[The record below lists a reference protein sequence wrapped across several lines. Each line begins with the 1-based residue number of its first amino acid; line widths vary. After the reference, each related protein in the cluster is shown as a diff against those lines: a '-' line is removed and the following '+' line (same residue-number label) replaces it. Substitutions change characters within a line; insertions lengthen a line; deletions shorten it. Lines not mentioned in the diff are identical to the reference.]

1 MVELISLSPDELD
14 VPVSQAAL
22 EHQSISLLDPMPIVE
37 YVADCHGIGP
47 NNFEHLVFVQS
58 STKHIRAAAR
68 PLELPS
74 SPDVDRAGIEFLRID
89 MATPR
94 LTTAAAMTWAD
105 AATKNVIDL
114 ERPQCLRY
122 LRRTNL
128 DLDAG
133 HILMCTGRGFVLI
146 RHLGC
151 GLGVGFLEST
161 RRDDDNFAQLR
172 SLYPTAFSAEVDD
185 ISPFGNPC

>member
-1 MVELISLSPDELD
+1 MVDLISLPPSELG
-14 VPVSQAAL
+14 VAVSKSAL
-22 EHQSISLLDPMPIVE
+22 DRQTISLLDPTPIVD
-37 YVADCHGIGP
+37 YVADCHGIEP
-47 NNFEHLVFVQS
+47 HTFEHLVFVQS

-68 PLELPS
+68 PLELPE
-74 SPDVDRAGIEFLRID
+74 SPDIDRAGIEFLRID

-105 AATKNVIDL
+105 AARRNVIDL
-114 ERPQCLRY
+114 DRQQCLRY
-122 LRRTNL
+122 LRRIDLT
-128 DLDAG
+128 LDARD
-133 HILMCTGRGFVLI
+133 ISTCSGRGFVLI
-146 RHLGC
+146 RHLHC

-161 RRDDDNFAQLR
+161 RRDDDNFAHLR